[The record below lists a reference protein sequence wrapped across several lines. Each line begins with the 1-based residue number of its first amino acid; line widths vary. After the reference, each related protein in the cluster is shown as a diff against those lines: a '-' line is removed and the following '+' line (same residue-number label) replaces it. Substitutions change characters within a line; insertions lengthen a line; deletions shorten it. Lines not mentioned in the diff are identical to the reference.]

1 MEQTLKIEI
10 LVYLSKK
17 KNYKLKK
24 KKKEQNKTKITR
36 KRKVGR
42 MRIDCGLQ
50 IISIEAILKAIVL
63 YIYIDYSFNAYR
75 LQALK
80 LFSKLQY

>member
-17 KNYKLKK
+17 KTINEK

-42 MRIDCGLQ
+42 MRIDCGL
-50 IISIEAILKAIVL
+50 
-63 YIYIDYSFNAYR
+63 
-75 LQALK
+75 
-80 LFSKLQY
+80 

>member
-17 KNYKLKK
+17 KTINEK

-63 YIYIDYSFNAYR
+63 KGCCSLVPYIYN
-75 LQALK
+75 
-80 LFSKLQY
+80 